1 MKSSGIHLYA
11 QASENSDS
19 LVLANLTLVKRV
31 ALHLKVRLPPF
42 VEFDDLLQAGMLGL
56 IEASRSFKSE
66 KGTPFDGFARL
77 RIKGAMIDHVRRL
90 SYLPRSALATRKTHS
105 GATKALSGE
114 LGRAPTQQELADFME
129 MDINELQKER
139 REASQFETESLEDYA
154 EAVEN
159 LPDSEDAIPDVALE
173 KAQFSEEL
181 VKAIEALPEREK
193 LILSLYYKDEL
204 TLKEIGEIVGV
215 GESRVSQILT
225 KTAQSLRQTL
235 Q

>member
-77 RIKGAMIDHVRRL
+77 RIKAMIDHVRRL
-90 SYLPRSALATRKTHS
+90 SYLPRSAVATRKTHS

>member
-90 SYLPRSALATRKTHS
+90 SYLPRSAVATRKTHS

-159 LPDSEDAIPDVALE
+159 LPDREDAIPDVALE

>member
-1 MKSSGIHLYA
+1 M
-11 QASENSDS
+11 
-19 LVLANLTLVKRV
+19 LANLTLVKRV

-90 SYLPRSALATRKTHS
+90 SYLPRSAVATRKTHS

>member
-90 SYLPRSALATRKTHS
+90 SYLPRSAVATRKTHS

-181 VKAIEALPEREK
+181 VKAIE
-193 LILSLYYKDEL
+193 
-204 TLKEIGEIVGV
+204 
-215 GESRVSQILT
+215 
-225 KTAQSLRQTL
+225 
-235 Q
+235 

>member
-11 QASENSDS
+11 QASENSNS

-90 SYLPRSALATRKTHS
+90 SYLPRSAVATRKTHS

>member
-90 SYLPRSALATRKTHS
+90 SYLPRSAVATRKTHS

-204 TLKEIGEIVGV
+204 TLKDIGEIVGV